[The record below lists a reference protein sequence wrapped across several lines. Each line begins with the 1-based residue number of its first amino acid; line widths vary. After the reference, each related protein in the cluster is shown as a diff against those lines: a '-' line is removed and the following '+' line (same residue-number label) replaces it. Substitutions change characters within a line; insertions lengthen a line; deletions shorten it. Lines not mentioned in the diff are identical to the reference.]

1 MSYSLTKQDR
11 KILKQY
17 EVHLRRALDGYVR
30 GIYEHDLNVVEPIYA
45 TFGYHLEN
53 RHCSTCVLGMFSFL
67 ANKYFNDGT
76 IQGNNGEEGQ
86 A

>member
-1 MSYSLTKQDR
+1 MGYKLSKQDR

-76 IQGNNGEEGQ
+76 IQ
-86 A
+86 

>member
-45 TFGYHLEN
+45 MFGYHLEN

-76 IQGNNGEEGQ
+76 IQGND
-86 A
+86 